1 MSNPGYDFIATIV
14 ASNQQVNMTKPLIDA
29 QCETEKQRA
38 KTEQANRRLG
48 YLKALGLEKDLT
60 DPAKRDGV
68 ITALKGLVTFVE
80 E

>member
-1 MSNPGYDFIATIV
+1 MLNPGYEFIASVV

-48 YLKALGLEKDLT
+48 YLKALGLENDLA

-68 ITALKGLVTFVE
+68 IQTLGGLVQVIE
-80 E
+80 G